1 VGLIRHGNGS
11 GGPRLGF
18 KPETPFDNIE
28 SAQQFVGLLI
38 EAIEESRA
46 DVDADIARAESNLSE
61 RQKQAL
67 QLVSDTLAKLSD
79 HMTTSRRMLN
89 DLRTLRRM
97 LLEERQLG
105 KQNTDTKL

>member
-1 VGLIRHGNGS
+1 
-11 GGPRLGF
+11 LGF

-28 SAQQFVGLLI
+28 SAQQFVRLLI

-67 QLVSDTLAKLSD
+67 QLVSDTLAKLSH
-79 HMTTSRRMLN
+79 HMTTSRRMLK
-89 DLRTLRRM
+89 DLRTLRRI
-97 LLEERQLG
+97 LLDERQLN
-105 KQNTDTKL
+105 KQNPDNKR

>member
-1 VGLIRHGNGS
+1 MGLIRHGNGP
-11 GGPRLGF
+11 GGRRLGF

-28 SAQQFVGLLI
+28 SAQRYVELLV
-38 EAIEESRA
+38 EAIEESKR

-67 QLVSDTLAKLSD
+67 QLVSGTLAKLSD
-79 HMTTSRRMLN
+79 HMTISRRMLN

-105 KQNTDTKL
+105 KQNADNKR